1 MSPPGALDRDPDA
14 ALRRLVDEA
23 RADGES
29 QERIRRRWLRQQ
41 AEEEAEFA
49 GTLLALLERGATV
62 TLGSQTGR
70 RHTGRLVG
78 LGRDVCALEL
88 QDARRVWLRLD
99 ALETVRPE
107 PALDAPPASDA
118 RMERQDLELVEVLA
132 RLVDERPSVRLVTRG
147 SPEPVSGELRSVGA
161 DVATLREG
169 GRGTTCYVRL
179 PSVVE
184 ISVLDSG

>member
-88 QDARRVWLRLD
+88 EDARRVWLRLD

-107 PALDAPPASDA
+107 PGLDAPPASDA